1 MNAVPLISLV
11 LWGVAADLRDTPS
24 MVSLVPTVPEQ
35 AIREQCTSP
44 EWDEERRRV
53 EEARQRYR
61 LADLTRTVSEA
72 EAAKAD
78 LDRASEASMAMGRA
92 HDECVTKGIEATLP
106 VLPLRA
112 YPDEGAAKLGEIQ
125 MYLLAGGPL
134 RYRYVNRSGVAVPFD
149 PDSYD
154 GDWGYSSI
162 YHTALRRSGDWVQ
175 LPRRPFPEPVW
186 IDLRDLGALAEVKP
200 IQSFH
205 VIDLRTVPFT
215 GSALIVGIDAS
226 QVRIREE
233 IPSDMPCGEE
243 FSEEQIR
250 EAEQKARSVTMPLR
264 ELFDSDGH
272 LLIAVK
278 YSRGC

>member
-1 MNAVPLISLV
+1 MNAVTLISLV
-11 LWGVAADLRDTPS
+11 LFGTVADLRDPPS
-24 MVSLVPTVPEQ
+24 MVSLVPAIPEQ
-35 AIREQCTSP
+35 AIREQCASP
-44 EWDEERRRV
+44 EWDEQRRRV
-53 EEARQRYR
+53 EVARQHYR
-61 LADLTRTVSEA
+61 LADSTRTVSEA

-78 LDRASEASMAMGRA
+78 LDRASEASIAMGRA
-92 HDECVTKGIEATLP
+92 HDECVTKGIEAALP

-112 YPDEGAAKLGEIQ
+112 GPDEGAAKVGEIQ
-125 MYLLAGGPL
+125 IYSGGGPL
-134 RYRYVNRSGVAVPFD
+134 RYRYVNQSGVAVPFQ

-186 IDLRDLGALAEVKP
+186 VDLRALGAPAEVKP

-215 GSALIVGIDAS
+215 GSARIVGIDGS

-233 IPSDMPCGEE
+233 IPSDMPCSEE

-250 EAEQKARSVTMPLR
+250 EAEQKARSLTMR
-264 ELFDSDGH
+264 SSELLDSDGH
-272 LLIAVK
+272 LLLAVK

>member
-1 MNAVPLISLV
+1 MNTVTLISLV
-11 LWGVAADLRDTPS
+11 LFGTVADLRDTPS
-24 MVSLVPTVPEQ
+24 MVSLLPAIPEQ
-35 AIREQCTSP
+35 AIREGCASA
-44 EWDEERRRV
+44 EYDEQRRRV
-53 EEARQRYR
+53 EEAHQRYR

-78 LDRASEASMAMGRA
+78 LDRAREVSMALGRA
-92 HDECVTKGIEATLP
+92 HEECVTKGLEAALP

-112 YPDEGAAKLGEIQ
+112 DPDERAVKVGEIQ
-125 MYLLAGGPL
+125 MDLGGGGGL
-134 RYRYVNRSGVAVPFD
+134 RYRYVNRSGVAVPFQ

-186 IDLRDLGALAEVKP
+186 IHLRDLGAPAEVIP
-200 IQSFH
+200 IQSLH

-226 QVRIREE
+226 EVRIREE
-233 IPSDMPCGEE
+233 IPSDMPCSEE
-243 FSEEQIR
+243 FSEGQIR
-250 EAEQKARSVTMPLR
+250 EAEQKARSLTMPLR
-264 ELFDSDGH
+264 ELFDSDRH
-272 LLIAVK
+272 LLLAVK